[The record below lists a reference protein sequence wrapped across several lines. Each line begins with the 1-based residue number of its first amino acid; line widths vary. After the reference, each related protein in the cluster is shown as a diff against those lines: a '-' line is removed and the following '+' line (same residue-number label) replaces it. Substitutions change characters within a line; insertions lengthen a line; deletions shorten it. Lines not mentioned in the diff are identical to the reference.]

1 MGECGVILR
10 CRRERSPEKKHLFT
24 LLIQFND
31 MKTHQV
37 TVYNVIILDKSGS
50 MSSIARQAV
59 DGVNETIGSIKS
71 AQEKNPE
78 QQHLVTL
85 VAFCGCE
92 QRLIYDN
99 VPVAEARTLTDKDY
113 RPCCMT
119 PLYDAV
125 GTTITRVHALKSQ
138 VPDSLALVTII
149 TDGYENAS
157 TEFSLAAIK
166 SLIDSYKEQGWQF
179 TYIGADHDVEQVAYS
194 LHIEHSLQFDKT
206 PRATH
211 AMFAK
216 ERKARH
222 RWTEKL
228 AKIMTADMDEDER
241 MENIKSA
248 NQKDF
253 FAD

>member
-1 MGECGVILR
+1 M
-10 CRRERSPEKKHLFT
+10 
-24 LLIQFND
+24 
-31 MKTHQV
+31 MKT

-50 MSSIARQAV
+50 MSNIARQAV

-99 VPVAEARTLTDKDY
+99 VPVADVKKLSDKDY

-125 GTTITRVHALKSQ
+125 GTTITRVHGFKSR
-138 VPDSLALVTII
+138 DENSLALVTII

-157 TEFSLAAIK
+157 HEFSLTAIQ
-166 SLIDSYKEQGWQF
+166 SLVESYKEQGWQF
-179 TYIGADHDVEQVAYS
+179 TYIGADHDVEKVAYS
-194 LHIEHSLQFDKT
+194 LHIDHHMQFDKT
-206 PRATH
+206 EAGTRAR
-211 AMFAK
+211 FER
-216 ERKARH
+216 ERKSRKQWMDDMNAV
-222 RWTEKL
+222 
-228 AKIMTADMDEDER
+228 MSMPCSSTAER
-241 MENIKSA
+241 MERVKKVNK
-248 NQKDF
+248 KRYF
-253 FAD
+253 E